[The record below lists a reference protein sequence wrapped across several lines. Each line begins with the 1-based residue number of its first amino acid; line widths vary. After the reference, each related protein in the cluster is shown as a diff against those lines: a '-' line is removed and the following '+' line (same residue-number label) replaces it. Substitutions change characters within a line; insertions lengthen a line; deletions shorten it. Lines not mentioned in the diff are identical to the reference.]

1 MSRIVRVSFVI
12 LLAVTACAHA
22 ADSEVFLNAFG
33 ETATAYL
40 NDSFLLLGTV
50 ADGFV
55 AGSMSKQT
63 ALEIG
68 KNIQKRVRVIR
79 ARLKAVSEARISDVD
94 RQLIGLLDHAYAC
107 MDHQAGTLVQ
117 YVDEKSPDTAKRFEA
132 QRVDCL
138 SRLKKLGEFYSTL
151 PPSAEL
157 PEPLSTR

>member
-1 MSRIVRVSFVI
+1 MSRIVGVSIVV
-12 LLAVTACAHA
+12 LLAVTTCAYA

-55 AGSMSKQT
+55 ADSIPKQT
-63 ALEIG
+63 AQEIG
-68 KNIQKRVRVIR
+68 KNVQKRVRVIR
-79 ARLKAVSEARISDVD
+79 ARLKAVSEARVSDVD

-107 MDHQAGTLVQ
+107 MDQQALALVQ
-117 YVDEKSPDTAKRFEA
+117 YMDEKSPESAKRFEA

-138 SRLKKLGEFYSTL
+138 SRFKKIAEFYSTL
-151 PPSAEL
+151 PPSPEL